1 MTKVRK
7 LDNLAG
13 DWSKWLQQAK
23 MSETMKER
31 MNNHVNNNADGMNAL
46 FKVVTGLMKV
56 KNDIINQLD
65 NADTD
70 VQAYTDGQRGGEGYV
85 IGQGDSKLVNRSG
98 FSAANMSK
106 ER

>member
-1 MTKVRK
+1 MSKARR
-7 LDNLAG
+7 LNNLAG
-13 DWSKWLQQAK
+13 DFDTWLQQVK
-23 MSETMKER
+23 MTDVMR
-31 MNNHVNNNADGMNAL
+31 TRVQNHVNNNADGMAAL

-70 VQAYTDGQRGGEGYV
+70 VQAFTDGQRGGEGYV
-85 IGQGDSKLVNRSG
+85 VGQGDSKLVNRSG
-98 FSAANMSK
+98 FTAANMNK